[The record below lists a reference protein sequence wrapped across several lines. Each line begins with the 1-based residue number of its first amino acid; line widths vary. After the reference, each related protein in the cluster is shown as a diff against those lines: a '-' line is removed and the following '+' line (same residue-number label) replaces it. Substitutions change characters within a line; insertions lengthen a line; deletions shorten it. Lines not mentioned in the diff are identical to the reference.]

1 MNRIFLP
8 LAVLFTLCTAC
19 NKTNS
24 AYKTYDGFAQGGTY
38 HITCNLSGISDSL
51 SANLPD
57 SLSLFF
63 EQINHSLSGYDS
75 TSIVSLVNRG
85 DNPPL
90 DKLFTETFNAS
101 KRVWEESSGYFDIT
115 GAPLFDAWGFG
126 FKDGERVTEA
136 MIDSIL
142 QIVGNDKARIVERDT
157 VIEGV
162 RGCYNF
168 LEFDDS
174 RMKVNFNAIA
184 QGYTCD
190 YIASKFNSWGM
201 TDYLIEVGGEIY
213 AKGVN
218 SKGNAWRVGIDRPE
232 DGNFMPGESLEAV
245 IEISGQG
252 LVTSGNYRKFYIKDG
267 KKYSHTI
274 NPKTGYPVNHTL
286 LSATVVAPDATTA
299 DAYATYFMVIGLDE
313 AKEVLKNRPEL
324 GAVLIYADGEAM
336 KEWSCNCK
344 WTKP

>member
-8 LAVLFTLCTAC
+8 LAVLLTLCTAC

-75 TSIVSLVNRG
+75 TSRVSLVNRG

-136 MIDSIL
+136 KIDSIL

-252 LVTSGNYRKFYIKDG
+252 LVTSGNYRKFYIEDG